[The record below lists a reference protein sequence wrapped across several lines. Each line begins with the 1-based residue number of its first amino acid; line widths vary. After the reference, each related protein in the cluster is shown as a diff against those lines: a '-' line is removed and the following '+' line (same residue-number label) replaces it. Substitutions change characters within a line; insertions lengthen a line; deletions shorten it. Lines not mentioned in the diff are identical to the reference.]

1 MVLRTSL
8 AVIATVALLA
18 CGGATNS
25 ESSSGNSS
33 NGDKVIDAAGLYAKK
48 CSLCHGADGKL
59 MLSGATDLSKST
71 LSLRERIM
79 VITNGRKTMAPYKG
93 LLSEKEIEALAIY
106 IEGFREN

>member
-1 MVLRTSL
+1 MVLRAVLTISA
-8 AVIATVALLA
+8 AVILLS
-18 CGGATNS
+18 CGSGS
-25 ESSSGNSS
+25 GSSGSTASGNTE
-33 NGDKVIDAAGLYAKK
+33 VIDAPSLFAKK
-48 CSLCHGADGKL
+48 CSLCHGSDGKL

-79 VITNGRKTMAPYKG
+79 VISNGRNTMAPYKG